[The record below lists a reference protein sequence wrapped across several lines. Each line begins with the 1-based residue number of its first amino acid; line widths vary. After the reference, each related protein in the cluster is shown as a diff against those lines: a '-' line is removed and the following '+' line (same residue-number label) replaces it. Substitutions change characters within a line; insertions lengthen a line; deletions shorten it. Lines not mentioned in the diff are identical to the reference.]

1 MYFRNIASLTVV
13 ICCLASAVLGQD
25 NKEQKT
31 ETSDMPIY
39 IGIVVDCSGSQRTVL
54 DRTFQAVKQ
63 IAESLREKD
72 QAFLVRFIDSGKIS
86 VIQELTNKKEE
97 IEDSSDSLYIEGG
110 QSAIIDAVDHSA
122 KYLVENSADGSVVRI
137 LIVITD
143 GEDGTSGKKIDE
155 VVPFLKEK
163 QIKVFAIGIS
173 DLKVSTK
180 LFDRLTKETGGKT
193 FIPRTSAEV
202 SNAVIDIVK
211 SLRPAS
217 AQVK

>member
-1 MYFRNIASLTVV
+1 MFFRHIASLTVV
-13 ICCLASAVLGQD
+13 ICCLVSAALGQD
-25 NKEQKT
+25 NKEPNT
-31 ETSDMPIY
+31 ESSETPIY

-72 QAFLVRFIDSGKIS
+72 QAFLVRFVDSGKIS

-122 KYLVENSADGSVVRI
+122 KYLVKNSADGSVVRI

-143 GEDGTSGKKIDE
+143 GEAGTSGKKIDE
-155 VVPFLKEK
+155 VMPFLKEK
-163 QIKVFAIGIS
+163 QIKVFGIGIS

-211 SLRPAS
+211 NLRPTSTQA
-217 AQVK
+217 K